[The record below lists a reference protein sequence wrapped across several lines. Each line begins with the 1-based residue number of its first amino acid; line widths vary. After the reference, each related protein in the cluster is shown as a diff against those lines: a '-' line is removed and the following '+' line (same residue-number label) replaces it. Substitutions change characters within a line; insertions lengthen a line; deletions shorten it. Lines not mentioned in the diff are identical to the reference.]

1 MAESYLSLSPDEQ
14 RHILQGA
21 ASTLGRQATVL
32 EKDIWVCWTLQALFS
47 MPNAY
52 PMAFKGGT
60 SLSKVYGVIDRFSE
74 DVDITLDYRAFNDD
88 FDPFT
93 AGSNNQ
99 IRKFSERLRGHV
111 KSYAN
116 DVMAPFLRDQLAEL
130 DLGDRVGVEIDET
143 GEKLWVTYPSVTE
156 EVDEYL
162 KSAVLIELGG
172 RNVID
177 PNERHHVSPMIEALT
192 SGLTYPSS
200 EITVLSGK
208 RTFWEKA
215 TLIHVA
221 CNRGQLKQSAA
232 RLSRHWYDLVKLA
245 DHPMGKAAI
254 EDRALLEDVVRH
266 KKVFFHAGYANYD
279 GCLAGELRLL
289 PDPGVLEALRDDYEQ
304 MIRAGMMYEEP
315 PGFEELT
322 EKLRQLQAKLNVG

>member
-1 MAESYLSLSPDEQ
+1 MAESYLSLSPNEQ

-21 ASTLGRQATVL
+21 APTLGRQATVL

-130 DLGDRVGVEIDET
+130 DLEDRVGVEIDET

-172 RNVID
+172 RN
-177 PNERHHVSPMIEALT
+177 E
-192 SGLTYPSS
+192 
-200 EITVLSGK
+200 
-208 RTFWEKA
+208 
-215 TLIHVA
+215 
-221 CNRGQLKQSAA
+221 
-232 RLSRHWYDLVKLA
+232 
-245 DHPMGKAAI
+245 
-254 EDRALLEDVVRH
+254 VVH
-266 KKVFFHAGYANYD
+266 
-279 GCLAGELRLL
+279 
-289 PDPGVLEALRDDYEQ
+289 
-304 MIRAGMMYEEP
+304 
-315 PGFEELT
+315 
-322 EKLRQLQAKLNVG
+322 